1 MIASLRNGVA
11 DGLTVTRH
19 HHTFSTVRCRPRHL
33 HLSSRTPVGL
43 SWRISG
49 AVAVYQ
55 PCPGARHVA
64 TRTTSTA
71 ETPAKDAPTPVPA
84 STTRK
89 HKVDLRPAPVKPPK
103 ASPEATSVPAP
114 AATSS
119 TASSPSPT
127 LSQAPPDA
135 SKSQVSTHPNSVIE
149 TVKED
154 FYDASKHGILA
165 PPPEG
170 AGWVRKLYHQGKE
183 LFKFYWNGVKL
194 INTHR
199 KRVRDI
205 EARVKSGGA
214 PLSRWEARF
223 IANYKQDALK
233 LIPFMLVVIIA
244 EELIPL
250 MVIYAPFLLPSTC
263 LLPSQKERIDNKRR
277 EKQKSYAESMLPVFQ
292 SVHSRSVAEPD
303 LSADALLKDR
313 SVPISYLGLF
323 AQSSFGIP
331 AMRVRRVK
339 KHLNTITEDD
349 VLLVREN
356 HGEWLT
362 ALELREALEERGIVT
377 EGLTT
382 DDMRA
387 RLHWWLTQSSQPES
401 DPIRKRIELIAANV
415 LGKHS

>member
-1 MIASLRNGVA
+1 MIASLRNGLA

-19 HHTFSTVRCRPRHL
+19 HQAVSAARYRPRHL
-33 HLSSRTPVGL
+33 HTSSRTRDAL
-43 SWRISG
+43 SWRFSG
-49 AVAVYQ
+49 AVAVHH
-55 PCPGARHVA
+55 PCAGVRYIA
-64 TRTTSTA
+64 TRTTSTV
-71 ETPAKDAPTPVPA
+71 ESPAKDAPTVVPA
-84 STTRK
+84 STARK
-89 HKVDLRPAPVKPPK
+89 HKVDLRPAPLKPQK
-103 ASPEATSVPAP
+103 TSPEATSVPAP

-119 TASSPSPT
+119 AASEPSAT
-127 LSQAPPDA
+127 SSQAPPE
-135 SKSQVSTHPNSVIE
+135 SSNTQVSTHPNSLIE

-154 FYDASKHGILA
+154 LYDASKHGILV

-170 AGWVRKLYHQGKE
+170 ASWVRKLYHQGKE

-214 PLSRWEARF
+214 PLSRWEQRF
-223 IANYKQDALK
+223 IANFKQDALK

-244 EELIPL
+244 EELIPV

-277 EKQKSYAESMLPVFQ
+277 EKQKNYLESMRPVFH
-292 SVHSRSVAEPD
+292 SVHSRAVSEPE

-331 AMRVRRVK
+331 AMRIRRVK
-339 KHLNTITEDD
+339 KHLSTIAADD
-349 VLLVREN
+349 AFLVREN
-356 HGEWLT
+356 YGERLT

-387 RLHWWLTQSSQPES
+387 RLHWWLTQSSQAES
-401 DPIRKRIELIAANV
+401 DPIRKRIELVAANAI
-415 LGKHS
+415 GKHD